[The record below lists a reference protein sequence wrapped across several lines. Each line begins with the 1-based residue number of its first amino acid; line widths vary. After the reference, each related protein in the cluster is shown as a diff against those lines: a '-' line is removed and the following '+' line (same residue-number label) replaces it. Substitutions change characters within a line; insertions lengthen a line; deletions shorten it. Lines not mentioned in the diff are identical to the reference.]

1 MTLFKQLSIG
11 VSLGFLFLLAGIEL
25 IYIGNAKTYLQNQL
39 TSHSQDAATSLGM
52 ILPSQMESGDEI
64 RVETTINAVFD
75 RGFYQSIRVVN
86 GRGETVVLKQLSP
99 TPPDVPAWFTRW
111 IVLEAPVAESMITK
125 GWRQMG
131 RVIVSSH
138 PNFAYQQLYKTT
150 VGTSLWLLGLYIV
163 CVILVRA
170 FLHTIL
176 RPLKEIEAVAES
188 ISERDFKT
196 VSSRPKTR
204 ELKSVVVAIN
214 SLSNKIRAII
224 ENEVATANRFRR
236 EANIDEL
243 TQLDNRRSFESKLKA
258 SLDARADVTSGVLYL
273 VQVANF
279 KEFNAEQGF
288 KAGDEL
294 LRQLG
299 RVLSDIEQHEGVV
312 RSRINGGTFALA
324 VFNLSRDRA
333 VQLGMTLSEKIGLA
347 LDSGATGLGVSYGCG
362 GAFYEKEVQSLGN
375 LMAVADMAMLQS
387 TTAGQGQAVLLDC
400 KTETDDELGSQH
412 WKKKIVDALG
422 ANRIALLS
430 QPAISFDGNNQ
441 LQYEVVG
448 RLIDEGGELVA
459 AAKFVPMAIRHQLTA
474 EVDKKLLEKVFEVLE
489 REAQSNRQ
497 VAINLF
503 IRTLDD
509 KDFLDWMFASLAAKQ
524 NVAKRIVF
532 EFAEFGV
539 VQNLAALADFVGKA
553 RQLGA
558 DFAVD
563 NFGLHHSAFE
573 YLQTLRPV
581 YIKLSASFIID
592 LMNSRENQF
601 FISSIVKITKPLEIK
616 TIAMGVENGQL
627 LDKLRELG
635 VDGYQGYATGEL
647 TRIA

>member
-11 VSLGFLFLLAGIEL
+11 ISLGFLFLLAGIEL

-52 ILPSQMESGDEI
+52 ILPLQMESGDEVRI
-64 RVETTINAVFD
+64 ETTINAVFD
-75 RGFYQSIRVVN
+75 RGFYQSILVIN
-86 GRGETVVLKQLSP
+86 GKGETVVLKQLSP
-99 TPPDVPAWFTRW
+99 TPPDVPEWFTRMV
-111 IVLEAPVAESMITK
+111 VLQAPVAESMITK

-150 VGTSLWLLGLYIV
+150 VGTSLWLLGLYVV
-163 CVILVRA
+163 CVIFVRS
-170 FLHTIL
+170 FLRTIL
-176 RPLKEIEAVAES
+176 RPLEEIESVAKS

-196 VSSRPKTR
+196 VVSRPKTR
-204 ELKSVVVAIN
+204 ELKSVVAAIN
-214 SLSNKIRAII
+214 SLSGKIRAII
-224 ENEVATANRFRR
+224 EGEVAAANRFRH
-236 EANIDEL
+236 EANIDDL
-243 TQLDNRRSFESKLKA
+243 TQLDNRRSFESKIKA
-258 SLDARADVTSGVLYL
+258 NLDARVDVPSGVLYL
-273 VQVANF
+273 IQIGNF
-279 KEFNAEQGF
+279 KDFNADQGY
-288 KAGDEL
+288 KSGDEL
-294 LRQLG
+294 LKKIG
-299 RVLSDIEQHEGVV
+299 AALSGIAHDDETI
-312 RSRINGGTFALA
+312 RSRINGATFVLA
-324 VFNLSRDRA
+324 VFNLSRADA
-333 VQLGMTLSEKIGLA
+333 VQLGERVSEKVGLA
-347 LDSGATGLGVSYGCG
+347 IAESAAGAEISYGCG

-387 TTAGQGQAVLLDC
+387 MTSGRAKPVLLDC
-400 KTETDDELGSQH
+400 KAETDDELGSQH
-412 WKKKIVDALG
+412 WKKMILEALAG
-422 ANRIALLS
+422 NRIALLS
-430 QPAISFDGNNQ
+430 QPAMSFDGHTQ

-448 RLIDEGGELVA
+448 RLIDEDGELVA
-459 AAKFVPMAIRHQLTA
+459 AAKFVPMAIRHHLTA
-474 EVDKKLLEKVFEVLE
+474 MVDQKLLEKVFQVLE
-489 REAQSNRQ
+489 SEQQSTQQ

-503 IRTLDD
+503 IRTVDD
-509 KDFLDWMFASLAAKQ
+509 KAFTDWLFTSLAGRP

-539 VQNLAALADFVGKA
+539 VQNLAALADFVGKV

-573 YLQTLRPV
+573 YLQTLRPA

-592 LMNSRENQF
+592 LINSRENQF

-616 TIAMGVENGQL
+616 SIAMGVENEVL
-627 LDKLRELG
+627 LAKLKELG

>member
-11 VSLGFLFLLAGIEL
+11 ISLGFLFLLAGIEL

-52 ILPSQMESGDEI
+52 ILPLQMESGDEVRI
-64 RVETTINAVFD
+64 ETTINAVFD
-75 RGFYQSIRVVN
+75 RGFYQSILVIN
-86 GRGETVVLKQLSP
+86 GKGETVVLKQLSP
-99 TPPDVPAWFTRW
+99 TPPDVPEWFTRMV
-111 IVLEAPVAESMITK
+111 VLQAPVAESMITK

-150 VGTSLWLLGLYIV
+150 VGTSLWLLGLYVV
-163 CVILVRA
+163 CVNFVRG
-170 FLHTIL
+170 FLRTIL
-176 RPLKEIEAVAES
+176 RPLEEIESVAKS

-196 VSSRPKTR
+196 VVSRPKTR
-204 ELKSVVVAIN
+204 ELKSVVAAIN
-214 SLSNKIRAII
+214 SLSGKIRAII
-224 ENEVATANRFRR
+224 EGEVAAANRFRQ
-236 EANIDEL
+236 EANIDDL
-243 TQLDNRRSFESKLKA
+243 TQLDNRRSFESKIKA
-258 SLDARADVTSGVLYL
+258 NLDARVDVPSGVLYL
-273 VQVANF
+273 IQIGNF
-279 KEFNAEQGF
+279 KEFNADQGY
-288 KAGDEL
+288 KSGDEL
-294 LRQLG
+294 LKKIG
-299 RVLSDIEQHEGVV
+299 AVLSGIAHADETI
-312 RSRINGGTFALA
+312 RSRINGATFVLA
-324 VFNLSRDRA
+324 VFNLSRA
-333 VQLGMTLSEKIGLA
+333 EAAQLGELVSEKVGLA
-347 LDSGATGLGVSYGCG
+347 IAESAAGAEISYGCG

-387 TTAGQGQAVLLDC
+387 MTSGRAKPVLLDC
-400 KTETDDELGSQH
+400 KAETDDELGSQH
-412 WKKKIVDALG
+412 WKKMILEALAG
-422 ANRIALLS
+422 NRIALLS
-430 QPAISFDGNNQ
+430 QPAMSFDGHTQ

-448 RLIDEGGELVA
+448 RLIDEDGELVA
-459 AAKFVPMAIRHQLTA
+459 AAKFVPMAIRHHLTA
-474 EVDKKLLEKVFEVLE
+474 MVDQKLLEKVFQVLE
-489 REAQSNRQ
+489 SEQQSTQQ

-503 IRTLDD
+503 IRTVDD
-509 KDFLDWMFASLAAKQ
+509 KAFTDWLFASLAGRP

-573 YLQTLRPV
+573 YLQTLRPA

-592 LMNSRENQF
+592 LINSRENQF

-616 TIAMGVENGQL
+616 SIAMGVENEVL
-627 LDKLRELG
+627 LAKLKELG

>member
-52 ILPSQMESGDEI
+52 ILPPQMESGDEI
-64 RVETTINAVFD
+64 RIETTINAVFD
-75 RGFYQSIRVVN
+75 RGFYQSIMVIN

-99 TPPDVPAWFTRW
+99 TPPDVPEWFTRAV
-111 IVLEAPVAESMITK
+111 VLEAPVAESMITK

-131 RVIVSSH
+131 RVVVSSH

-176 RPLKEIEAVAES
+176 RPLEEIESVAKS

-204 ELKSVVVAIN
+204 ELKSVVSAIN
-214 SLSNKIRAII
+214 SLSGKIRAII
-224 ENEVATANRFRR
+224 EGEVAIANRFRH

-243 TQLDNRRSFESKLKA
+243 TQLDNRRSFESKIKA
-258 SLDARADVTSGVLYL
+258 NLDARVDTPSGVLYL
-273 VQVANF
+273 IQLANF
-279 KEFNAEQGF
+279 KEFNADRGYRSGDALL
-288 KAGDEL
+288 KAIGAEL
-294 LRQLG
+294 E
-299 RVLSDIEQHEGVV
+299 SINPSEITI
-312 RSRINGGTFALA
+312 RSRINGATFAFA
-324 VFNLSRDRA
+324 AFNLSRSD
-333 VQLGMTLSEKIGLA
+333 SEK
-347 LDSGATGLGVSYGCG
+347 LGVVIVEKISRLIERMVSGVDVGYGCG

-387 TTAGQGQAVLLDC
+387 ALNGLAQPVLLDC
-400 KTETDDELGSQH
+400 RAETDDELGSQN
-412 WKKKIVDALG
+412 WKKMILDALG
-422 ANRIALLS
+422 DNRIALLS
-430 QPAISFDGNNQ
+430 QPAMSFDGHSQ

-448 RLIDEGGELVA
+448 RLIDEAGELVA
-459 AAKFVPMAIRHQLTA
+459 AAKFVPMAIRHNLTA
-474 EVDKKLLEKVFEVLE
+474 MVDQKLLEKVFQVLE
-489 REAQSNRQ
+489 SDEQSNRQ

-503 IRTLDD
+503 IRTIDD
-509 KDFLDWMFASLAAKQ
+509 KKFVDWMFASLVNKP
-524 NVAKRIVF
+524 NVANRIVF

-539 VQNLAALADFVGKA
+539 VQNLAVLADFVGKA

-573 YLQTLRPV
+573 YLQTLRPA
-581 YIKLSASFIID
+581 YIKLSAGFIVD
-592 LMNSRENQF
+592 LLNSRENQF
-601 FISSIVKITKPLEIK
+601 FISSIVKITNPLEIK
-616 TIAMGVENGQL
+616 TIAMGVENDAL
-627 LDKLRELG
+627 LAKLKELG